1 MVIERTVL
9 TMTIKNGKIAKATE
23 GELFEVYLIRG
34 FDDIMSFPDYKRRC
48 VELGTEIVEDG
59 ADNER

>member
-1 MVIERTVL
+1 
-9 TMTIKNGKIAKATE
+9 MTIKNGKIAKATE
-23 GELFEVYLIRG
+23 DELFSVYLKRG
-34 FDDIMSFPDYKRRC
+34 FDDVMSFPDYKQRC